1 MNRIEHLLVI
11 TTEECSEVIKEVS
24 KSLRFGLDD
33 FHEKYGNIPN
43 RKLLET
49 ECEQLEAMIEM
60 LRDEGVISKKNKGTI
75 VDKKAKVEKYLIYSK
90 QLGRYDTK

>member
-1 MNRIEHLLVI
+1 MDRIEHLLVI
-11 TTEECSEVIKEVS
+11 TSEECSEVIKEAS

-33 FHEKYGNIPN
+33 SHKKYDNIPN

-60 LRDEGVISKKNKGTI
+60 LRDEGIISSKSQDTIINKKL
-75 VDKKAKVEKYLIYSK
+75 KVEKYLLYSK
-90 QLGRYDTK
+90 RLGKYD